1 MKHSGIEDAGV
12 FDRMD
17 VRYCGNKNRRRFGK
31 CLGKR

>member
-17 VRYCGNKNRRRFGK
+17 VRYCENKNRRRFGK